1 VANFPEPLSL
11 RSGRSFPWPLVLA
24 AAGLLLVTSGLCVS
38 CVALSIFADETTA
51 GDRTSWL
58 FCFVLFGIPMVA
70 GGIAAVAYSW
80 RLRRQERERSLHR
93 LVLELAERQGGYI
106 RATDLALHSSLP
118 LDAAQD
124 YLDGLAT
131 RGICRME
138 MAPDGSTFFV
148 FEHSKTSW
156 NTPDE

>member
-1 VANFPEPLSL
+1 VANSPESLSL
-11 RSGRSFPWPLVLA
+11 RSGSSFPWPLVLV
-24 AAGLLLVTSGLCVS
+24 AAGLFLVTGGLCVS
-38 CVALSIFADETTA
+38 CVALSIFADETLE
-51 GDRTSWL
+51 GDRTTWL
-58 FCFVLFGIPMVA
+58 FCFVLFGIPMIA
-70 GGIAAVAYSW
+70 GGIAAIAYSW
-80 RLRRQERERSLHR
+80 RLRRQGREQSLHQ

-148 FEHSKTSW
+148 FERSNSSW
-156 NTPDE
+156 NTADE